1 MDRACLSRGVT
12 WFFKCIENGFM
23 GVVLARME
31 GRRPRRMPS
40 RYREESD
47 CNLSDKGRT
56 GEPPAITQNLECWT
70 KPYLKLR
77 FA

>member
-1 MDRACLSRGVT
+1 MDSWG
-12 WFFKCIENGFM
+12 WGWGWQEWK
-23 GVVLARME
+23 E
-31 GRRPRRMPS
+31 GDLGRMPS
-40 RYREESD
+40 CH
-47 CNLSDKGRT
+47 CNLSDKGRG